1 MSFFTD
7 NIRAGASG
15 ATDYEI
21 EKSLRFDQEDSTRL
35 EISNSSNG
43 DRQKWTWSAWVK
55 FTKPQLSDGSQVLF
69 GFAMTGSNRE
79 AFYYGTHEQLS
90 YQLRIGNST
99 KCLVN
104 TDMKFEDYNA
114 WYHIVLR
121 IDTANGTSSNRLRI
135 YVNGIER
142 SLNTYTTM
150 VQNEVTFINST
161 TTHYIGEG
169 SGGGNLSAYMAEVNF
184 IDGQSLP
191 PGNFGETDSDTN
203 QWNPIKYGGSYGT
216 NGFYLKFTDN
226 SGTTASTLGKDYSGN
241 GNNVTPSNFSVANDG
256 TNDVLDDTP
265 SLNYPTF
272 NRHAAPRQSGGSVTY
287 SQGNLKIVTST
298 SNSDFNRYPQA
309 YATFGATSGKWY
321 CEFKFLAMG
330 SGGVGIANVG
340 DFGYEN
346 GSNPY
351 TGLAPTAKVITN
363 TGELRGNNN
372 DQAGFSPSFTT
383 NDIIGVALDLDNNKI
398 YWHKNG
404 TYVNSANPSNGT
416 NGTTIVSVA
425 SAGGGEYVFTVGADN
440 FSACTAEVNFGQR
453 AFSYS
458 IPTGFQKLN
467 SQNLPTPTIKK
478 GLDHMDSL
486 FWAGNDTNRSITGL
500 SFSPDWV
507 WVKKRSGGSARSH
520 QLFDIL
526 RGAQM
531 TLHSDGGGTSHS
543 NNNRL
548 SSFDSNGFSIG
559 TSGGDDGI
567 NPSGGNMVAWC
578 WDGGSSSVSNS
589 NGSITSTVRAN
600 PTAGFSIVRYQSGGN
615 NETVGHG
622 LGVEP
627 EMIIIK
633 NEDANGDWMV
643 YGKGSQ
649 LSMGDN
655 DGLNLNNSD
664 AKFTSGSNSFI
675 KDVSSTTFTIGTSGL
690 VTGSGDDFIC
700 YCFSSVPGYSKVGTY
715 TGVDNDDGTFV
726 YTGFRTNWVMVKST
740 THGEHWNIPVFTS
753 RENPAKA
760 NTSASV
766 KTLSPNLN
774 NAERTMDDNPAIQFH
789 SNGFKILTSDGNYN
803 RGSGTFL
810 YLAFGETP
818 FQFARSR

>member
-1 MSFFTD
+1 MALFD
-7 NIRAGASG
+7 EIRMGSSAGG
-15 ATDYEI
+15 DYEI
-21 EKSLRFDQEDSTRL
+21 DKSLRFEKSADTKL
-35 EISNSSNG
+35 TISNSSNG

-55 FTKPQLSDGSQVLF
+55 FTSPQINDGSQNLF
-69 GFAMTGSNRE
+69 SYAMVGSNRE
-79 AFYYGTHEQLS
+79 AFYYGTNEQLA
-90 YQLRIGNST
+90 YQLRLSNST
-99 KCLVN
+99 QCLVN

-150 VQNEVTFINST
+150 AQNTNTFINST
-161 TTHYIGEG
+161 STHYIGD
-169 SGGGNLSAYMAEVNF
+169 SGTSSTNFSGYMAEINF
-184 IDGQSLP
+184 IDGQSLAP
-191 PGNFGETDSDTN
+191 DNFGETDSETN
-203 QWNPIKYGGSYGT
+203 QWNPIKYTGSYGS
-216 NGFYLKFTDN
+216 NGFYLKFNDN
-226 SGTTASTLGKDYSGN
+226 SDTSASTLGKDSSGN

-265 SLNYPTF
+265 TLNYPTF
-272 NRHAAPRQSGGSVTY
+272 NRHSAPRQSGGSVTY
-287 SQGNLKIVTST
+287 SEGNLKIVTAT
-298 SNSDFNRYPQA
+298 SNSDYNRYPQA

-330 SGGVGIANVG
+330 SAGVGIANVG

-346 GSNPY
+346 SSNPY
-351 TGLAPTAKVITN
+351 SGFAPSAKVITN
-363 TGELRGNNN
+363 TGELRGDDNA
-372 DQAGFSPSFTT
+372 QAGFNPSYTT

-440 FSACTAEVNFGQR
+440 FNACTAEVNFGQR

-467 SQNLPTPTIKK
+467 SKNLPAPTIKK
-478 GLDHMDSL
+478 GLDHMDNL

-559 TSGGDDGI
+559 SSGGDDGI
-567 NPSGGNMVAWC
+567 NPSNGNMVAWC
-578 WDGGSSSVSNS
+578 WDAGSSSVSNS

-600 PTAGFSIVRYQSGGN
+600 ATAGFSIVRYASGGDN
-615 NETVGHG
+615 ATIGHG
-622 LGVEP
+622 LGVAP
-627 EMIIIK
+627 EYIITK
-633 NEDANGDWMV
+633 NEDANSDWNV

-649 LSMGDN
+649 FSMGDN
-655 DGLNLNNSD
+655 DVLNLNNSD
-664 AKFTSGSNSFI
+664 AKGTSGSNAFI
-675 KDVSSTTFTIGTSGL
+675 RDVSSTTFTLGNSTL
-690 VTGSGDDFIC
+690 VTNSGDNFIS
-700 YCFSSVPGYSKVGTY
+700 YCFSSIPGYSKVGTY
-715 TGVDNDDGTFV
+715 TGVDNDDGVFV
-726 YTGFRTNWVMVKST
+726 YTGFRTNWVMVKCT
-740 THGEHWNIPVFTS
+740 THGEHWNMPVFTT

-766 KTLSPNLN
+766 KTLSANLN

-789 SNGFKILTSDGNYN
+789 SNGFKILTNDGNYN
-803 RGSGTFL
+803 RGGGTFL
-810 YLAFGETP
+810 YLAFGEAP
-818 FQFARSR
+818 FKFARSR